1 MKQIDL
7 VKLHKKLARKLD
19 DDRYLHTL
27 GVEYT
32 AASLAMKYGCSV
44 LKARLA
50 GLLHDCAKG
59 IESSEYQDLC
69 TKYNIAV
76 NEAERSNP
84 GLLHAKLGGFLA
96 MKKYHVTDNEI
107 IDAILCHT
115 TGKPDMSLLEKIIYI
130 SDYIEPGRDSL
141 NLPRIDEVRRMAFTD
156 IDTALFM
163 ILEDTMK
170 HLKSS
175 GKVIDPMT
183 EKTYLFYKEK
193 EKNR

>member
-59 IESSEYQDLC
+59 IESSEYPDLLFVYPVHLNPLVQEPVKEILG
-69 TKYNIAV
+69 TVENVLLTSPIDVEDMHNIMS
-76 NEAERSNP
+76 RSFLVMTDSG
-84 GLLHAKLGGFLA
+84 GLIRMRGA
-96 MKKYHVTDNEI
+96 
-107 IDAILCHT
+107 T
-115 TGKPDMSLLEKIIYI
+115 T
-130 SDYIEPGRDSL
+130 
-141 NLPRIDEVRRMAFTD
+141 
-156 IDTALFM
+156 
-163 ILEDTMK
+163 
-170 HLKSS
+170 
-175 GKVIDPMT
+175 
-183 EKTYLFYKEK
+183 
-193 EKNR
+193 